1 MPIYIP
7 VHLRLI
13 YARYNIWTSIRM
25 NLPILSLLIFV
36 AVFAGVVFIHEFGH
50 FIVARLLKVE
60 VEEFGFGLPP
70 RLATF
75 WRQKG
80 YLLLRSGKRLEIPS
94 NFDLPFGWST
104 VLDRDVT
111 ITADPDGSR
120 LLLRTLAFSDAMPSR
135 RQSSTDPMRQTDI
148 YVDPRGKVVEPSA
161 SSPSRREVKIGN
173 QEGQQKLEDVIT
185 EVHPG
190 TQFTLNW
197 LPIGGFVRP
206 KGENDPTVPGGL
218 AAASPWTRLAVLFA
232 GPTMNLLLGIVVF
245 SILFFQV
252 GVPDYTK
259 VQIGEVMAGSPA
271 AQAGLKAND
280 IIVSVNGTA
289 ITDSTQ
295 LHDVIYANLDKPLQ
309 LALRRGSQTVNV
321 TAIPSSKRAQGQG
334 ALGISMGPAMI
345 PSGSVIDSV
354 RYGSL
359 AVYQQVRL
367 LVLLPAQMIR
377 GQVTSSDSRF
387 VGLKGIYDL
396 FGQAVSRDVQ
406 SREPQASSAPASSST
421 GPTYFTLQ
429 LIGILTISLGVLNL
443 FPFPALDG
451 GRIMFVLPELVIR
464 RRVPPE
470 WENRINAVGM
480 AVLLAFMV
488 YVNVMDFVNPAI
500 VNLPK

>member
-1 MPIYIP
+1 
-7 VHLRLI
+7 
-13 YARYNIWTSIRM
+13 M

-36 AVFAGVVFIHEFGH
+36 AVFAVVVFIHEFGH
-50 FIVARLLKVE
+50 FIMARLFKVE

-70 RLATF
+70 RMATF

-80 YLLLRSGKRLEIPS
+80 YLVLRSGRRLEIPT
-94 NFDLPFGWST
+94 NFDLPFGWSA

-111 ITADPDGSR
+111 ITADPVGSR
-120 LLLRTLAFSDAMPSR
+120 TVLRTLAFTEVMPSR
-135 RQSSTDPMRQTDI
+135 RQGWTDPMKQTGI
-148 YVDPRGKVVEPSA
+148 MVDSNGKVIEPVA
-161 SSPSRREVKIGN
+161 SSPSRREVKLGR
-173 QEGQQKLEDVIT
+173 QEGSEKITDVIT
-185 EVHPG
+185 EAHPG

-218 AAASPWTRLAVLFA
+218 AAASPWTRLAVLLA
-232 GPTMNLLLGIVVF
+232 GPTMNLLLGVFVF
-245 SILFFQV
+245 SLLFFQV

-259 VQIGEVMAGSPA
+259 VQIAEVMPGSPA
-271 AQAGLKAND
+271 ALAGIKAND
-280 IIVSVNGTA
+280 IIASAGGSSIHDT
-289 ITDSTQ
+289 TQ
-295 LHDVIYANLDKPLQ
+295 LHDIIYANLDKPIQ
-309 LALRRGSQTVNV
+309 IGLRRGSETLDV
-321 TAIPSSKRAQGQG
+321 TATPSSKRPQGQG
-334 ALGISMGPAMI
+334 ALGISMGPALI

-359 AVYQQVRL
+359 AVYEQVRL
-367 LVLLPAQMIR
+367 LVLLPAQMVR
-377 GQVTSSDSRF
+377 GQVSAENSRF

-406 SREPQASSAPASSST
+406 SREPQPSSPASPQT
-421 GPTYFTLQ
+421 PTYFTLQ

-451 GRIMFVLPELVIR
+451 GRIMFVLPELVLQ

-470 WENRINAVGM
+470 WENGINAVGM
-480 AVLLAFMV
+480 ALLLAFMV

-500 VNLPK
+500 VTLPK

>member
-1 MPIYIP
+1 
-7 VHLRLI
+7 
-13 YARYNIWTSIRM
+13 M
-25 NLPILSLLIFV
+25 NLPILSLLIFI

-80 YLLLRSGKRLEIPS
+80 YLLLRSGRRLEIPS

-111 ITADPDGSR
+111 LTADPVGSR
-120 LLLRTLAFSDAMPSR
+120 LVLRTLAFSDVMPAR
-135 RQSSTDPMRQTDI
+135 RQAWTDPTKQPEM
-148 YVDPRGKVVEPSA
+148 YVDPTGKVVDTMSTG
-161 SSPSRREVKIGN
+161 PSRREVKLGG
-173 QEGQQKLEDVIT
+173 QEGQQRFDDVIT
-185 EVHPG
+185 EIHPG

-206 KGENDPTVPGGL
+206 KGENDPSIPGGL

-232 GPTMNLLLGIVVF
+232 GPTMNLLLGVAVF
-245 SILFFQV
+245 SILFFQI

-259 VQIGEVMAGSPA
+259 VQVAEVMPGSPA
-271 AQAGLKAND
+271 AQAGLKSND
-280 IIVSVNGTA
+280 VIVAANGTA
-289 ITDSTQ
+289 VTDSTQ
-295 LHDVIYANLDKPLQ
+295 LHDIIYNNIDKPIQ

-321 TAIPSSKRAQGQG
+321 TAVPSSTRPQGQG
-334 ALGISMGPAMI
+334 ALGISMGPALI

-359 AVYQQVRL
+359 AVYEQVRL
-367 LVLLPAQMIR
+367 LVLLPAQMLR
-377 GQVTSSDSRF
+377 GQVSSQDSRF

-406 SREPQASSAPASSST
+406 SREPQPASAPPASST

-429 LIGILTISLGVLNL
+429 LIGVLTISLGVLNL

-451 GRIMFVLPELVIR
+451 GRIMFVLPELILR
-464 RRVPPE
+464 KRVPPE

-480 AVLLAFMV
+480 ALLLAFMV

-500 VNLPK
+500 VTLPK